1 MCHRIRFVI
10 SINDLAHELSC
21 WEKCFFFYDN
31 GIVDA
36 IRVILSTFEYPT
48 QREHG
53 YNVHGVN
60 PILHDFEVCLE
71 LMERDNAVFENEV
84 DFGILELA
92 VAAVDEAIYVELKKY
107 LGDIEA
113 KTIDATFIN
122 PLNDCLL
129 VVEY

>member
-1 MCHRIRFVI
+1 ME
-10 SINDLAHELSC
+10 DLSC
-21 WEKCFFFYDN
+21 WEKCFFFYHN
-31 GIVDA
+31 GVVDA

-53 YNVHGVN
+53 YNAQGVN

-71 LMERDNAVFENEV
+71 MMERDNAVFDNSV
-84 DFGILELA
+84 DFNIIELA
-92 VAAVDEAIYVELKKY
+92 VSAVDEAIYAELKKY

-122 PLNDCLL
+122 QINDCVL